1 MSAVTFEH
9 VTRRYGDITALDD
22 VTFTVPSGS
31 IYGVVGTSGAGKSTL
46 LRTVNGLETPSRA
59 PSPCSTVTR
68 PGSGSP
74 VCDPCVGRSR

>member
-31 IYGVVGTSGAGKSTL
+31 IYGVVGT
-46 LRTVNGLETPSRA
+46 
-59 PSPCSTVTR
+59 
-68 PGSGSP
+68 
-74 VCDPCVGRSR
+74 RSAA